1 MLTTTKTLKGRPI
14 GLKASMTKEEM
25 KNHLI
30 VKKQEWLEE
39 GFTEEEVLEA
49 IWVKCKP
56 LGLVSNF
63 YWNRYPESSER
74 LRLAFEELE
83 EKGILKSYESVSDSF
98 KKLRRVLKKDNEK
111 KKTKFNSDK
120 IMKVKNFLSQF

>member
-1 MLTTTKTLKGRPI
+1 MITAEKSLKGRPI
-14 GLKASMTKEEM
+14 GLKISMSKEEM

-30 VKKQEWLEE
+30 TKKQEWLKE

-83 EKGILKSYESVSDSF
+83 KEGILKSYETITDSF
-98 KKLRRVLKKDNEK
+98 KKLRKVLKRDNKNTE
-111 KKTKFNSDK
+111 FNSNK
-120 IMKVKNFLSQF
+120 ITKIKDFLNQF

>member
-30 VKKQEWLEE
+30 AKKQEWLEE

-63 YWNRYPESSER
+63 YWNRYPESSDR

-83 EKGILKSYESVSDSF
+83 EKGILKSYESISDSF
-98 KKLRRVLKKDNEK
+98 KKLRRVLKKDNK
-111 KKTKFNSDK
+111 KKTEFNSDK